1 MNYIRG
7 IRLKY
12 RIYSTNSCP
21 KCEQLKKAL
30 AKAGISFENL
40 DMTTPEALTEL
51 RISGVFTLSAPV
63 LQVEEKFYTVED
75 LFQGERLLDLAAI
88 LKS

>member
-1 MNYIRG
+1 M
-7 IRLKY
+7 KY

-21 KCEQLKKAL
+21 KCKQLKKAL

-88 LKS
+88 LKG

>member
-1 MNYIRG
+1 M
-7 IRLKY
+7 KY

-51 RISGVFTLSAPV
+51 RISGVFTLSSPV
-63 LQVEEKFYTVED
+63 LQVEEKFYTVDD
-75 LFQGERLLDLAAI
+75 LFQGESLLDLAAI
-88 LKS
+88 LKG

>member
-1 MNYIRG
+1 M
-7 IRLKY
+7 KY

-30 AKAGISFENL
+30 TKAGISFENL
-40 DMTTPEALTEL
+40 DMATPEALTEL
-51 RISGVFTLSAPV
+51 RICGVFTLSAPV
-63 LQVEEKFYTVED
+63 LQVEDKFYTVED

-88 LKS
+88 LKG

>member
-1 MNYIRG
+1 
-7 IRLKY
+7 LKY
-12 RIYSTNSCP
+12 KIYSTNSCP

-30 AKAGISFENL
+30 TKAGISFENL

>member
-1 MNYIRG
+1 
-7 IRLKY
+7 LKY
-12 RIYSTNSCP
+12 RVYSTNSCP

-30 AKAGISFENL
+30 AKAGLSFENL

-51 RISGVFTLSAPV
+51 RICGVFTLSAPV

-88 LKS
+88 LKG

>member
-1 MNYIRG
+1 M
-7 IRLKY
+7 KY

-21 KCEQLKKAL
+21 KCKQHKKAL

-88 LKS
+88 LKG

>member
-1 MNYIRG
+1 M
-7 IRLKY
+7 KY
-12 RIYSTNSCP
+12 RVYSTNSCP

-88 LKS
+88 LKG

>member
-1 MNYIRG
+1 M
-7 IRLKY
+7 KY
-12 RIYSTNSCP
+12 RVYSTNSCP

-51 RISGVFTLSAPV
+51 RISGVFTLSSPV
-63 LQVEEKFYTVED
+63 LQVEEKFYTVDD
-75 LFQGERLLDLAAI
+75 LFQGESLLDLAAI
-88 LKS
+88 LKD

>member
-1 MNYIRG
+1 M
-7 IRLKY
+7 KY

-21 KCEQLKKAL
+21 RCEQLKKAL

-88 LKS
+88 LKG

>member
-1 MNYIRG
+1 M
-7 IRLKY
+7 KY
-12 RIYSTNSCP
+12 RVYSTNSCP

-30 AKAGISFENL
+30 AKAGLSFENL

-63 LQVEEKFYTVED
+63 LQVDEKFYTVED